1 MIGFKRISFKYV
13 LLVFIFFIGF
23 ILLVNLDIQ
32 NNPELPIEDIFESE
46 EVVAAT
52 PLSKSYDFYTVK
64 DGENLSIIF
73 EEFKVP
79 LNTAYKIFRKDKAG
93 SLRDIRPGN
102 KMKFTYLNDEITKIE
117 IIKDNISSLVIDIS
131 EEILIEQITKEP
143 EVVISFK
150 SGVIS
155 SSFYEAGVKAD
166 IPDSVIMDLAYL
178 FGWDIDFVFDIR
190 KGDAFRLIYETVYA
204 EGEIAKNGDIVF
216 AEFIN
221 QGETYT
227 AYRFINPSTGKEY
240 YDQSGN
246 NIKKAFL
253 KAPLDFA
260 YISSH
265 FNPNRMHP
273 ILHKIKA
280 HNGVDYAAIRNTP
293 IRASGD
299 GVIKFIGTKSGYGR
313 TIQIKHGGNISTLYA
328 HMEGFNKKLRVGSK
342 VSQGQTIGYVG
353 DSGAATGTHLH
364 YEFKVGSKRTDP
376 VKVKLPSAQPVPSDQ
391 KEDFFA
397 LLAENNKLLERFK
410 ILDPNANE

>member
-1 MIGFKRISFKYV
+1 MIGFKRVSFKYV
-13 LLVFIFFIGF
+13 VAVFVIFIAFV
-23 ILLVNLDIQ
+23 LLVNLDIK
-32 NNPELPIEDIFESE
+32 NNPELPIENVFESE
-46 EVVAAT
+46 EIT
-52 PLSKSYDFYTVK
+52 STSSPTRSYDFYTVK

-79 LNTAYKIFRKDKAG
+79 LNTAYKIFRKDTAG

-102 KMKFTYLNDEITKIE
+102 KMRFTYLDNEIIKIE
-117 IIKDNISSLVIDIS
+117 VIKDNINSLIIDLSDEIS
-131 EEILIEQITKEP
+131 IVKTAKEP
-143 EVVISFK
+143 EIVTSFK
-150 SGVIS
+150 SGIIS
-155 SSFYEAGVKAD
+155 SSFYEAGLKSD

-190 KGDAFRLIYETVYA
+190 KGDTFKLIYETVYA
-204 EGEIAKNGDIVF
+204 EGEIAENGDIVF

-221 QGETYT
+221 QGEVYN
-227 AYRFINPSTGKEY
+227 AYRFFNPKLGKEY
-240 YDQSGN
+240 YDSSGN

-253 KAPLDFA
+253 RAPLDFA

-273 ILHKIKA
+273 ILHRIKA
-280 HNGVDYAAIRNTP
+280 HNGVDYAAVRNTP

-313 TIQIKHGGNISTLYA
+313 TVQIKHGGNISTLYA
-328 HMEGFNKKLRVGSK
+328 HMESFNNKLKVGSK

-376 VKVKLPSAQPVPSDQ
+376 MRVKLPSAQPVPAEQ
-391 KEDFFA
+391 TEDFFA
-397 LLAENNKLLERFK
+397 LLAENNKLLERFNN
-410 ILDPNANE
+410 LDPNAN

>member
-1 MIGFKRISFKYV
+1 MIGFKRVSFKYV
-13 LLVFIFFIGF
+13 VAVFSIFIAFV
-23 ILLVNLDIQ
+23 LLVNLDIK

-46 EVVAAT
+46 EIT
-52 PLSKSYDFYTVK
+52 STSSPTQSYDFYTVK

-102 KMKFTYLNDEITKIE
+102 KMQFTYLNDEIIKIE
-117 IIKDNISSLVIDIS
+117 VIKDNINSLIIDLSDEIS
-131 EEILIEQITKEP
+131 IVKTAKEP
-143 EVVISFK
+143 EIVTSFK
-150 SGVIS
+150 SGIIS
-155 SSFYEAGVKAD
+155 SSFYEAGLKSD

-190 KGDAFRLIYETVYA
+190 KGDTFKLIYETVYA
-204 EGEIAKNGDIVF
+204 EGEIAENGDIVF

-221 QGETYT
+221 QGEVYN
-227 AYRFINPSTGKEY
+227 AYRFFNPKLGKEY
-240 YDQSGN
+240 YDSSGN

-253 KAPLDFA
+253 RAPLDFA

-273 ILHKIKA
+273 ILHRIKA
-280 HNGVDYAAIRNTP
+280 HNGVDYAAVRNTP

-313 TIQIKHGGNISTLYA
+313 TVQIKHGGNISTLYA
-328 HMEGFNKKLRVGSK
+328 HMESFNKNLKVGSK

-376 VKVKLPSAQPVPSDQ
+376 MRVKLPSAQPVPAEQ
-391 KEDFFA
+391 IEAFFA
-397 LLAENNKLLERFK
+397 LLAENNKLLERFNK
-410 ILDPNANE
+410 LDPNAN

>member
-1 MIGFKRISFKYV
+1 MIGFKRVSFKYV
-13 LLVFIFFIGF
+13 VAVFVIFIAF
-23 ILLVNLDIQ
+23 ILLINLDIK
-32 NNPELPIEDIFESE
+32 NNPELPIEDVFESE
-46 EVVAAT
+46 EINST
-52 PLSKSYDFYTVK
+52 SSPTQSYDFYTVK

-79 LNTAYKIFRKDKAG
+79 LNTAYKIFRKDTAG

-102 KMKFTYLNDEITKIE
+102 KMRFTYLDDEIIKIEVIKDNINSLIIDLNDEISIVKTA
-117 IIKDNISSLVIDIS
+117 
-131 EEILIEQITKEP
+131 KEP
-143 EVVISFK
+143 EIVTSFK
-150 SGVIS
+150 SGIIS
-155 SSFYEAGVKAD
+155 SSFYEAGLKSD

-190 KGDAFRLIYETVYA
+190 KGDTFKLIYETVYA
-204 EGEIAKNGDIVF
+204 EGEIAENGDIVF

-221 QGETYT
+221 QGEIYN
-227 AYRFINPSTGKEY
+227 AYRFFNPKLGKEY
-240 YDQSGN
+240 YDSSGN

-253 KAPLDFA
+253 RAPLDFA

-273 ILHKIKA
+273 ILHRIKA
-280 HNGVDYAAIRNTP
+280 HNGVDYAAVRNTP

-313 TIQIKHGGNISTLYA
+313 TVQIKHGGNISTLYA
-328 HMEGFNKKLRVGSK
+328 HMESFNNKLKVGSK

-376 VKVKLPSAQPVPSDQ
+376 MRVKLPSAQPVPAEQ
-391 KEDFFA
+391 TEDFFA
-397 LLAENNKLLERFK
+397 LLAENNKLLERFNN
-410 ILDPNANE
+410 LDPNAN

>member
-1 MIGFKRISFKYV
+1 MIGFKRVSFKYV
-13 LLVFIFFIGF
+13 MIIFLIFVGF
-23 ILLVNLDIQ
+23 ILLVNFDLK
-32 NNPELPIEDIFESE
+32 NNPELPVEDIFESE
-46 EVVAAT
+46 EIIST
-52 PLSKSYDFYTVK
+52 SPHTRSYDFYTVK

-79 LNTAYKIFRKDKAG
+79 LNTAYKVFRKDSAG

-102 KMKFTYLNDEITKIE
+102 KMQFTYLDDEIIKIE
-117 IIKDNISSLVIDIS
+117 IIKDNINSIVINIED
-131 EEILIEQITKEP
+131 EITITKIVKNP
-143 EVVISFK
+143 EIVTSFK
-150 SGVIS
+150 SGIIN
-155 SSFYEAGVKAD
+155 SSFYEAGLKAD

-190 KGDAFRLIYETVYA
+190 KGDTFKLIYETVYA

-221 QGETYT
+221 QGQVFN
-227 AYRFINPSTGKEY
+227 AYRFINQETGKEY
-240 YDQSGN
+240 YDSSGN

-253 KAPLDFA
+253 RAPLDFA

-273 ILHKIKA
+273 ILHRIKA
-280 HNGVDYAAIRNTP
+280 HNGVDYAAVRNTP

-328 HMEGFNKKLRVGSK
+328 HMEAFNRKLKVGSK

-376 VKVKLPSAQPVPSDQ
+376 VRVKLPSAQPVPIEQ
-391 KEDFFA
+391 KDDFFA
-397 LLAENNKLLERFK
+397 LLAENNKLLDRFNN
-410 ILDPNANE
+410 LDPNAN

>member
-1 MIGFKRISFKYV
+1 MIGFKRVSFKYV
-13 LLVFIFFIGF
+13 VAVFSIFIAFV
-23 ILLVNLDIQ
+23 LLVNLDIK

-46 EVVAAT
+46 EIT
-52 PLSKSYDFYTVK
+52 STSSPTQSYDFYTVK

-102 KMKFTYLNDEITKIE
+102 KMQFTYLNDEIIKIE
-117 IIKDNISSLVIDIS
+117 VIKDNINSLIIDLSDEIS
-131 EEILIEQITKEP
+131 IVKTAKEP
-143 EVVISFK
+143 EIVTSFK
-150 SGVIS
+150 SGIIS
-155 SSFYEAGVKAD
+155 SSFYEAGLKSD

-190 KGDAFRLIYETVYA
+190 KGDTFKLIYETVYA
-204 EGEIAKNGDIVF
+204 EGEIAENGDIIF

-221 QGETYT
+221 QGEVYN
-227 AYRFINPSTGKEY
+227 AYRFFNPKLGKEY
-240 YDQSGN
+240 YDSSGN

-253 KAPLDFA
+253 RAPLDFA

-273 ILHKIKA
+273 ILHRIKA
-280 HNGVDYAAIRNTP
+280 HNGVDYAAVRNTP

-313 TIQIKHGGNISTLYA
+313 TVQIKHGGNISTLYA
-328 HMEGFNKKLRVGSK
+328 HMESFNKNLKVGSK

-376 VKVKLPSAQPVPSDQ
+376 MRVKLPSAQPVPAEQ
-391 KEDFFA
+391 IEAFFA
-397 LLAENNKLLERFK
+397 LLAENNKLLERFNK
-410 ILDPNANE
+410 LDPNAN

>member
-1 MIGFKRISFKYV
+1 MIGFKRVSFKYV
-13 LLVFIFFIGF
+13 VAVFVIFIAFVLLI
-23 ILLVNLDIQ
+23 NLDIK
-32 NNPELPIEDIFESE
+32 NNPELPIEDVFESE
-46 EVVAAT
+46 EIT
-52 PLSKSYDFYTVK
+52 STSSPTQSYDFYTVK

-79 LNTAYKIFRKDKAG
+79 LNTAYKIFRKDTAG

-102 KMKFTYLNDEITKIE
+102 KMRFTYLDDEIIKIEVIKDNINSLIIDLNDEISIVKTA
-117 IIKDNISSLVIDIS
+117 
-131 EEILIEQITKEP
+131 KEP
-143 EVVISFK
+143 EIVTSFK
-150 SGVIS
+150 SGIIS
-155 SSFYEAGVKAD
+155 SSFYEAGLKSD

-190 KGDAFRLIYETVYA
+190 KGDTFKLIYETVYA
-204 EGEIAKNGDIVF
+204 EGEIAENGDIVF

-221 QGETYT
+221 QGEIYN
-227 AYRFINPSTGKEY
+227 AYRFFNPKLGKEY
-240 YDQSGN
+240 YDSSGN

-253 KAPLDFA
+253 RAPLDFA

-273 ILHKIKA
+273 ILHRIKA
-280 HNGVDYAAIRNTP
+280 HNGVDYAAVRNTP

-313 TIQIKHGGNISTLYA
+313 TVQIKHGGNISTLYA
-328 HMEGFNKKLRVGSK
+328 HMESFNNKLKVGSK

-376 VKVKLPSAQPVPSDQ
+376 MRVKLPSAQPVPAEQ
-391 KEDFFA
+391 TEDFFA
-397 LLAENNKLLERFK
+397 LLAENNKLLERFNN
-410 ILDPNANE
+410 LDPNAN

>member
-1 MIGFKRISFKYV
+1 MIGFKRVSFKYV
-13 LLVFIFFIGF
+13 VAVFVIFIAFVLLI
-23 ILLVNLDIQ
+23 NLDIK
-32 NNPELPIEDIFESE
+32 NNPELPIEDVFESE
-46 EVVAAT
+46 EINST
-52 PLSKSYDFYTVK
+52 SSPTQSYDFYTVK

-79 LNTAYKIFRKDKAG
+79 LNTAYKIFRKDTAG

-102 KMKFTYLNDEITKIE
+102 KMRFTYLDDEIIKIEVIKDNINSLIIDLNDEISIVKTA
-117 IIKDNISSLVIDIS
+117 
-131 EEILIEQITKEP
+131 KEP
-143 EVVISFK
+143 EIVTSFK
-150 SGVIS
+150 SGIIS
-155 SSFYEAGVKAD
+155 SSFYEAGLKSD

-190 KGDAFRLIYETVYA
+190 KGDTFKLIYETVYA
-204 EGEIAKNGDIVF
+204 EGEIAENGDIVF

-221 QGETYT
+221 QGEIYN
-227 AYRFINPSTGKEY
+227 AYRFFNPKLGKEY
-240 YDQSGN
+240 YDSSGN

-253 KAPLDFA
+253 RAPLDFA

-273 ILHKIKA
+273 ILHRIKA
-280 HNGVDYAAIRNTP
+280 HNGVDYAAVRNTP

-313 TIQIKHGGNISTLYA
+313 TVQIKHGGNISTLYA
-328 HMEGFNKKLRVGSK
+328 HMESFNNKLKVGSK

-376 VKVKLPSAQPVPSDQ
+376 MRVKLPSAQPVPAEQ
-391 KEDFFA
+391 TEDFFA
-397 LLAENNKLLERFK
+397 LLAENNKLLERFNN
-410 ILDPNANE
+410 LDPNAN

>member
-1 MIGFKRISFKYV
+1 MIGFKRVSFKYV
-13 LLVFIFFIGF
+13 VAVFVIFIAF
-23 ILLVNLDIQ
+23 ILLINLDIK
-32 NNPELPIEDIFESE
+32 NNPELPIEDVFESE
-46 EVVAAT
+46 EIT
-52 PLSKSYDFYTVK
+52 STSSPTQSYDFYTVK

-79 LNTAYKIFRKDKAG
+79 LNTAYKIFRKDTAG

-102 KMKFTYLNDEITKIE
+102 KMRFTYLDDEIIKIEVIKDNINSLIIDLNDEISIVKTA
-117 IIKDNISSLVIDIS
+117 
-131 EEILIEQITKEP
+131 KEP
-143 EVVISFK
+143 EIVTSFK
-150 SGVIS
+150 SGIIS
-155 SSFYEAGVKAD
+155 SSFYEAGLKSD

-190 KGDAFRLIYETVYA
+190 KGDTFKLIYETVYA
-204 EGEIAKNGDIVF
+204 EGEIAENGDIVF

-221 QGETYT
+221 QGEIYN
-227 AYRFINPSTGKEY
+227 AYRFFNPKLGKEY
-240 YDQSGN
+240 YDSSGN

-253 KAPLDFA
+253 RAPLDFA

-273 ILHKIKA
+273 ILHRIKA
-280 HNGVDYAAIRNTP
+280 HNGVDYAAVRNTP

-313 TIQIKHGGNISTLYA
+313 TVQIKHGGNISTLYA
-328 HMEGFNKKLRVGSK
+328 HMESFNNKLKVGSK

-376 VKVKLPSAQPVPSDQ
+376 MRVKLPSAQPVPAEQ
-391 KEDFFA
+391 TEDFFA
-397 LLAENNKLLERFK
+397 LLAENNKLLERFNN
-410 ILDPNANE
+410 LDPNAN

>member
-1 MIGFKRISFKYV
+1 MIGFKRVSFKYV
-13 LLVFIFFIGF
+13 VAVFVIFIAFV
-23 ILLVNLDIQ
+23 LLVNLDIK
-32 NNPELPIEDIFESE
+32 NNPELPIENVFESE
-46 EVVAAT
+46 EIT
-52 PLSKSYDFYTVK
+52 STSSPTRSYDFYTVK

-79 LNTAYKIFRKDKAG
+79 LNTAYKIFRKDAAG

-102 KMKFTYLNDEITKIE
+102 KMRFTYLDNEIIKIE
-117 IIKDNISSLVIDIS
+117 VIKDNINSLIIDLSDEIS
-131 EEILIEQITKEP
+131 IVKTAKEP
-143 EVVISFK
+143 EIVTSFK
-150 SGVIS
+150 SGIIS
-155 SSFYEAGVKAD
+155 SSFYEAGLKSD

-190 KGDAFRLIYETVYA
+190 KGDTFKLIYETVYA
-204 EGEIAKNGDIVF
+204 EGEIAENGDIVF

-221 QGETYT
+221 QGEVYN
-227 AYRFINPSTGKEY
+227 AYRFFNPKLGKEY
-240 YDQSGN
+240 YDSSGN

-253 KAPLDFA
+253 RAPLDFA

-273 ILHKIKA
+273 ILHRIKA
-280 HNGVDYAAIRNTP
+280 HNGVDYAAVRNTP

-313 TIQIKHGGNISTLYA
+313 TVQIKHGGNISTLYA
-328 HMEGFNKKLRVGSK
+328 HMESFNNKLKVGSK

-376 VKVKLPSAQPVPSDQ
+376 MRVKLPSAQPVPAEQ
-391 KEDFFA
+391 TEDFFA
-397 LLAENNKLLERFK
+397 LLAENNKLLERFNN
-410 ILDPNANE
+410 LDPNAN

>member
-1 MIGFKRISFKYV
+1 MIGFKRVSFKYV
-13 LLVFIFFIGF
+13 VAVFVIFIAFV
-23 ILLVNLDIQ
+23 LLVNLDIK
-32 NNPELPIEDIFESE
+32 NNPELPIENVFESE
-46 EVVAAT
+46 EIT
-52 PLSKSYDFYTVK
+52 STSSPTRSYDFYTVK

-79 LNTAYKIFRKDKAG
+79 LNTAYKIFRKDTAG

-102 KMKFTYLNDEITKIE
+102 KMRFTYLDNEIIKIE
-117 IIKDNISSLVIDIS
+117 VIKDNINSLIIDLSDEIS
-131 EEILIEQITKEP
+131 IVKTAKEP
-143 EVVISFK
+143 EIVTSFK
-150 SGVIS
+150 SGIIS
-155 SSFYEAGVKAD
+155 SSFYEAGLKSD

-190 KGDAFRLIYETVYA
+190 KGDTFKLIYETVYA

-221 QGETYT
+221 QGEVYN
-227 AYRFINPSTGKEY
+227 AYRFFNPKLGKEY
-240 YDQSGN
+240 YDSSGN

-253 KAPLDFA
+253 RAPLDFA

-273 ILHKIKA
+273 ILHRIKA
-280 HNGVDYAAIRNTP
+280 HNGVDYAAVRNTP

-313 TIQIKHGGNISTLYA
+313 TVQIKHGGNISTLYA
-328 HMEGFNKKLRVGSK
+328 HMESFNNKLKVGSK

-376 VKVKLPSAQPVPSDQ
+376 MRVKLPSAQPVPAEQ
-391 KEDFFA
+391 TEDFFA
-397 LLAENNKLLERFK
+397 LLAENNKLLERFNN
-410 ILDPNANE
+410 LDPNAN

>member
-1 MIGFKRISFKYV
+1 MIGFKRVSFKYV
-13 LLVFIFFIGF
+13 VAVFVIFIAFV
-23 ILLVNLDIQ
+23 LLVNLDIK
-32 NNPELPIEDIFESE
+32 NNPELPIENVFESE
-46 EVVAAT
+46 EIT
-52 PLSKSYDFYTVK
+52 STSSPTRSYDFYTVK

-79 LNTAYKIFRKDKAG
+79 LNTAYKIFRKDTAG

-102 KMKFTYLNDEITKIE
+102 KMRFTYLDNEIIKIE
-117 IIKDNISSLVIDIS
+117 VIKDNINSLIIDLSDEIS
-131 EEILIEQITKEP
+131 IVKTAKEP
-143 EVVISFK
+143 EIVTSFK
-150 SGVIS
+150 SGIIS
-155 SSFYEAGVKAD
+155 SSFYEAGLKSD

-190 KGDAFRLIYETVYA
+190 KGDTFKLIYETVYA
-204 EGEIAKNGDIVF
+204 EGEIAENGDIVF

-221 QGETYT
+221 QGEVYN
-227 AYRFINPSTGKEY
+227 AYRFFNPKLGKVY
-240 YDQSGN
+240 YDCSGN

-253 KAPLDFA
+253 RAPLDFA

-273 ILHKIKA
+273 ILHRIKA
-280 HNGVDYAAIRNTP
+280 HNGVDYAAVRNTP

-313 TIQIKHGGNISTLYA
+313 TVQIKHGGNISTLYA
-328 HMEGFNKKLRVGSK
+328 HMESFNNKLKVGSK

-376 VKVKLPSAQPVPSDQ
+376 MRVKLPSAQPVPAEQ
-391 KEDFFA
+391 TEDFFA
-397 LLAENNKLLERFK
+397 LLAENNKLLERFNN
-410 ILDPNANE
+410 LDPNAN

>member
-1 MIGFKRISFKYV
+1 MIGFKRVSFKYV
-13 LLVFIFFIGF
+13 VAVFSIFIAFV
-23 ILLVNLDIQ
+23 LLVNLDIK

-46 EVVAAT
+46 EIT
-52 PLSKSYDFYTVK
+52 STSSPTQSYDFYTVK

-102 KMKFTYLNDEITKIE
+102 KMQFTYLNDEIIKIE
-117 IIKDNISSLVIDIS
+117 VIKDNINSLIIDLSDEIS
-131 EEILIEQITKEP
+131 IVKTAKEP
-143 EVVISFK
+143 EIVTSFK
-150 SGVIS
+150 SGIIS
-155 SSFYEAGVKAD
+155 SSFYEAGLKSD

-190 KGDAFRLIYETVYA
+190 KGDTFKLIYETVYA
-204 EGEIAKNGDIVF
+204 EGEIAENGDIVF

-221 QGETYT
+221 QGEVYN
-227 AYRFINPSTGKEY
+227 AYRFFNPKLGKEY
-240 YDQSGN
+240 YDSSGN

-253 KAPLDFA
+253 RAPLDFA

-273 ILHKIKA
+273 ILHRIKA
-280 HNGVDYAAIRNTP
+280 HNGVDYAAVRNTP

-313 TIQIKHGGNISTLYA
+313 TVQIKHGGNISTLYA
-328 HMEGFNKKLRVGSK
+328 HMESFNKNLKVGSK

-376 VKVKLPSAQPVPSDQ
+376 MRVKLPSAQPVPAEQ
-391 KEDFFA
+391 TEDFFA
-397 LLAENNKLLERFK
+397 LLAENNKLLERFNK
-410 ILDPNANE
+410 LDPNAN